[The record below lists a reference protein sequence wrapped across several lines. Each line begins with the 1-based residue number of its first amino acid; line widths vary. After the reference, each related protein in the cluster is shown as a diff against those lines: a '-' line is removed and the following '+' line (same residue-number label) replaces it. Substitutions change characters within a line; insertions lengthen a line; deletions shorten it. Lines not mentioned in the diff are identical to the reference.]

1 MEDEKI
7 DPEYLKGFNDSYL
20 IAQHMSGLSEKLS
33 KIEGDSPRL
42 QGMRDGRQQY
52 LVDQIKTKLPHWLK
66 TDKTGKDAPS
76 PEKPKTRD
84 VDPPSK

>member
-7 DPEYLKGFNDSYL
+7 DPAYLKGFNDSYL
-20 IAQHMSGLSEKLS
+20 IAENMPDLSEKIS
-33 KIEGDSPRL
+33 KVEGNSQRL

-52 LVDQIKTKLPHWLK
+52 LSEQLKSKLPSWLK
-66 TDKTGKDAPS
+66 NEKVSTNAPS
-76 PEKPKTRD
+76 PSKDITRG